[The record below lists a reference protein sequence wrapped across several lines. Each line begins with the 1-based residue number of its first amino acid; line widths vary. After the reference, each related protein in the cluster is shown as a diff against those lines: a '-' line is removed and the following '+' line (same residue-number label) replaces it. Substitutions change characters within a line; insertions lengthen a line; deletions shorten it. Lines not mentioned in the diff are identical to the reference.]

1 MSKRRTTMDDDRVA
15 AQVRTA
21 FEVVSVPTYD
31 RLVGDRLLG
40 DRSPG
45 DRRAFRGRSIRVP
58 AVVLALA
65 LAIPIGGLIW
75 LRPGGGVT
83 PAQAWTAVPLPQDST
98 IIARAEAACGHGST
112 ADKAPVTGPI
122 DEGLPLSVVD
132 ARVNRAV
139 AFFTDGHRFAT
150 CQFSWRSDDTISY
163 AISGQGALVSS
174 DASSVDVLG
183 GDWDGRDPSKM
194 TFLVGHAG
202 QGATRV
208 TIRLASGID
217 VTASVGN
224 GYYLA
229 WWLEPESVVSIETA
243 DSSGRTLQVL
253 EQPTFR

>member
-1 MSKRRTTMDDDRVA
+1 MDDDRLA

-21 FEVVSVPTYD
+21 FEVVPVPTYD
-31 RLVGDRLLG
+31 RLL
-40 DRSPG
+40 G
-45 DRRAFRGRSIRVP
+45 DRRALRGRSIRVP
-58 AVVLALA
+58 AVLLALA

-75 LRPGGGVT
+75 LRPDGGAT

-98 IIARAEAACGHGST
+98 VIARAEGACGHGST
-112 ADKAPVTGPI
+112 SGKALGTGPI

-132 ARVNRAV
+132 ARVNMAV
-139 AFFTDGHRFAT
+139 AFFTDGHRYAT
-150 CQFSWRSDDTISY
+150 CQFSWRNDGTIGW
-163 AISGQGALVSS
+163 AISALGGLVSS
-174 DASSVDVLG
+174 DASSVDVLT
-183 GDWDGRDPSKM
+183 GDSSSEDPSKL

-208 TIRLASGID
+208 TIHLASGTD